1 MSKDKYKELVQGC
14 YVTIPTMVS
23 DPDLELN
30 IPAIKDH
37 VRFQLRGGMKTG
49 NALLLAGGAAGGFST
64 MTFDERIEV
73 ASAVVEEANGRI
85 PIIMG
90 AQTTSTRE
98 LIQLSKSAEKIGAQF
113 IQVSPPFYFNHT
125 EEDFYEY
132 VAAAAEASDIGIILY
147 NTHWTSANISME
159 LVDKLIEIPN
169 MAGLK
174 WSVPNRSNFILE
186 RIIENF
192 KDRINVID
200 NANVYISTHQS
211 GARAIEIHQANY
223 WPEWAHDFWNLLEN
237 SEYEEA
243 QRQINKV
250 IRPFYILREEMERY
264 TSGDGYLDKL
274 CLECIGFS
282 SSRERPPTRDV
293 REKFRDKTRLM
304 LIESGVPNVIQ
315 K

>member
-1 MSKDKYKELVQGC
+1 
-14 YVTIPTMVS
+14 MVS

-30 IPAIKDH
+30 IPAIKEH

-200 NANVYISTHQS
+200 NANVYISTHLS
-211 GARAIEIHQANY
+211 LIH
-223 WPEWAHDFWNLLEN
+223 
-237 SEYEEA
+237 
-243 QRQINKV
+243 I
-250 IRPFYILREEMERY
+250 
-264 TSGDGYLDKL
+264 
-274 CLECIGFS
+274 
-282 SSRERPPTRDV
+282 
-293 REKFRDKTRLM
+293 
-304 LIESGVPNVIQ
+304 
-315 K
+315 